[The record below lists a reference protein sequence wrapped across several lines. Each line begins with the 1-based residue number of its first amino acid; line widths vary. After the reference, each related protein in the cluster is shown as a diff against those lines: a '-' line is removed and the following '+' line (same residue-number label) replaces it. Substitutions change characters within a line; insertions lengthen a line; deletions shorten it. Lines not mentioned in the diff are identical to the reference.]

1 MQSALEV
8 QQQVLLPCEE
18 DALGTCYGGGA
29 ERSPA
34 AAAAPPPP
42 SPTNALMF
50 FKVCRGSSTVD
61 ENAHTAVEKKSL
73 PSFPNPFQNYGKTTR
88 PPRHVETSS
97 ISNGAAAAG
106 GAATVSPA
114 AAGAI
119 SGLDT
124 TTTTTTTSRKLDNC
138 SGRTS
143 SRKGFVKRTA
153 LGTGTANSFSKPESI
168 PSLQQAFTSF
178 KQAYPRFEE
187 TTAVDQLR
195 ESQYGHLEEDG
206 HVCLDYNGFGLF
218 SQWQQVCL
226 SLHKFLFKF
235 SDSDASLDNVVLVR
249 CMPGCCCF
257 TQMHVWTM
265 LFCSLNAAAT
275 SWGFLWICGS
285 VLCFSLCGFAIR
297 SCICERKSI

>member
-1 MQSALEV
+1 LQSALEV
-8 QQQVLLPCEE
+8 QQQVLLPSSSSCEE

-34 AAAAPPPP
+34 AAAAAPPPP
-42 SPTNALMF
+42 SSPTNALMF

-88 PPRHVETSS
+88 PSRHVETSS
-97 ISNGAAAAG
+97 ISNGAAAG

-119 SGLDT
+119 SGLD
-124 TTTTTTTSRKLDNC
+124 TTTTTSRKLDNC

-187 TTAVDQLR
+187 TAAVDQLR

-206 HVCLDYNGFGLF
+206 HVCLDYYGFGLF

-226 SLHKFLFKF
+226 SVCLCLSINF
-235 SDSDASLDNVVLVR
+235 SSSSRILTQVWIMSCWSDACLDAVVLLR
-249 CMPGCCCF
+249 CMSGRC
-257 TQMHVWTM
+257 
-265 LFCSLNAAAT
+265 
-275 SWGFLWICGS
+275 
-285 VLCFSLCGFAIR
+285 CFSL
-297 SCICERKSI
+297 

>member
-8 QQQVLLPCEE
+8 QQQVLLPSSSSCEE

-34 AAAAPPPP
+34 AAAAAAAAPPPS

-88 PPRHVETSS
+88 PSRHVETSS
-97 ISNGAAAAG
+97 ISN

-119 SGLDT
+119 SGLD

-187 TTAVDQLR
+187 TAAVDQLR

-206 HVCLDYNGFGLF
+206 HVCLDYYGFGLF

-226 SLHKFLFKF
+226 SVCLCLSINF
-235 SDSDASLDNVVLVR
+235 SSSSRILTQVWIMSCWSDACLDAVVLLR
-249 CMPGCCCF
+249 CMSGRC
-257 TQMHVWTM
+257 
-265 LFCSLNAAAT
+265 
-275 SWGFLWICGS
+275 
-285 VLCFSLCGFAIR
+285 CFSL
-297 SCICERKSI
+297 

>member
-8 QQQVLLPCEE
+8 QQQVLLPSSSSCEE

-34 AAAAPPPP
+34 AAAAAAPPPS

-61 ENAHTAVEKKSL
+61 ENAHAAVEKKSL

-97 ISNGAAAAG
+97 ISNGAAAG

-119 SGLDT
+119 SELD
-124 TTTTTTTSRKLDNC
+124 TTTTSRKLDNC

-187 TTAVDQLR
+187 TAAVDQLR
-195 ESQYGHLEEDG
+195 ESEYGHLEEDG
-206 HVCLDYNGFGLF
+206 HVCLDYYGFGLF

-226 SLHKFLFKF
+226 SVSLSINF
-235 SDSDASLDNVVLVR
+235 SSSFQILTQVWITLSWSDACLDAVVLLR
-249 CMPGCCCF
+249 CMSGRCCF
-257 TQMHVWTM
+257 A
-265 LFCSLNAAAT
+265 L
-275 SWGFLWICGS
+275 
-285 VLCFSLCGFAIR
+285 
-297 SCICERKSI
+297 